1 MTEKQPKKNSKIIIA
16 GIVIIII
23 IVAAGAAYYFSLS
36 QMSAPTQTT
45 TVMQTVSVPASTQTS
60 AMQSA
65 APLKIAMILPGRID
79 DLAWNEA
86 GYSSFEALLTSY
98 SQGINTCDC
107 WVQNH
112 ESQAQI
118 EADIAD
124 FASRG
129 YNLIIG
135 HGFEFQVPVQDV
147 AGQYPN
153 VNFLVVGGWNNSLP
167 NVAIADVRTDQ
178 TGYILGYLAG
188 KMTVTNKI
196 GYIMGARVAELAR
209 FEPNFAQ
216 GAHDANPK
224 ITFTYGS
231 LPGGGNGILP
241 GGRISVVAVG
251 DFHDLEGAKADA
263 ELMATQGVDVIATMG
278 DGVVLGTIE
287 GAIDKNVSLIGNGVD
302 IADSPP
308 VGAEKLVLGSGS
320 WEWDH
325 VFSAWVNDVNS
336 GKRNG
341 KYWAS
346 MTNGG
351 LKIELNA
358 NNVPAAIVQQ
368 ITTIESQVTSGQIQ
382 TNPLGPLLISP
393 STFVTGVI
401 LPTNRYVA
409 R

>member
-1 MTEKQPKKNSKIIIA
+1 MTEKAPKKNSKTLIA
-16 GIVIIII
+16 GVAIIVI
-23 IVAAGAAYYFSLS
+23 IVAAGVAYYFSTTP
-36 QMSAPTQTT
+36 MGTQTT
-45 TVMQTVSVPASTQTS
+45 TVMQSATASAAS
-60 AMQSA
+60 SSS
-65 APLKIAMILPGRID
+65 APLKIAIILPGRTD
-79 DLAWNEA
+79 DLAWNQA
-86 GYSSFEALLTSY
+86 GYTSFENLLTTY
-98 SQGINTCDC
+98 NQGINTCNC

-112 ESQAQI
+112 EDQAQI

-124 FASRG
+124 FAGKG

-147 AGQYPN
+147 ASQYPN
-153 VNFLVVGGWNNSLP
+153 TNFLVVGGWNNSLP

-188 KMTVTNKI
+188 KMTHTNKI

-216 GAHDANPK
+216 GAHDANPA
-224 ITFTYGS
+224 ITFTYGA

-241 GGRISVVAVG
+241 GGGISVVAVG

-263 ELMATQGVDVIATMG
+263 ELMAGQGVDVIATMG
-278 DGVVLGTIE
+278 DGVVLGSIE

-302 IADSPP
+302 IADNPP

-320 WEWDH
+320 WKWDT
-325 VFSAWVNDVNS
+325 VFSQWVSDTNQ

-341 KYWAS
+341 KYWAN
-346 MTNGG
+346 MNNGG
-351 LKIELNA
+351 LEIEINQ
-358 NNVPAAIVQQ
+358 NNVPAAVQQ
-368 ITTIESQVTSGQIQ
+368 QVLTIEGQVKSGQVQ

-393 STFVTGVI
+393 STFVTSVS
-401 LPTNRYVA
+401 LQVNRYPAV
-409 R
+409 